1 MKKRSVAILMAL
13 TIALVTGCASS
24 ADSGTTDTAAA
35 EETDAAAEETGAAE
49 EEETPTEEESAATD
63 GVVRIGVTT
72 ALTGPSPLNGQ
83 RTSEGVQLAVEEIN
97 ANGGVNGMTLEVV
110 IEDDG
115 ATTSGTMNSINRL
128 LSSDISALIGPHMSS
143 NVLAVEGQLKENKMP
158 FLAGGSSPGL
168 AELGNEYL
176 FRVRPSD
183 SLACEIAVK
192 YLLEEIGAQKI
203 GMIYDTD
210 NWATSAKDVVEATL
224 AEQNIEFVCEGY
236 NTGDKDM
243 TGQLT
248 KLNNENIDALIV
260 WGHDAEIAIIAKQ
273 MREVGIEVP
282 IMGSAG
288 FAMSTVLDLI
298 DPEVSEG
305 ILTVSEFTPYA
316 EDETITAFV
325 EKYQEKYGSDPD
337 LYSAAYYDCV
347 YLLKDAIERAGS
359 TDPEAVRD
367 ALAQTQGLKG
377 VMSTMTA
384 AENGDM
390 IHEMS
395 ICEVRDGKAYVI
407 EKVYEDGYEPN

>member
-1 MKKRSVAILMAL
+1 MKKRSVAWMM
-13 TIALVTGCASS
+13 
-24 ADSGTTDTAAA
+24 AAA
-35 EETDAAAEETGAAE
+35 VTLLAACGSKQEQTPAGPEVQGEETETGAEEETGE
-49 EEETPTEEESAATD
+49 EALPEVGET
-63 GVVRIGVTT
+63 VRIGVTT

-83 RTSEGVQLAVEEIN
+83 RTKEGVTMAQEEIN
-97 ANGGVNGMTLEVV
+97 AQGGIGGVPLEIV

-115 ATTSGTMNSINRL
+115 ATTSGTMNSVNKL

-143 NVLAVEGQLKENKMP
+143 NVLAVQEQLKDSRMA

-168 AELGNEYL
+168 TELGNEFL

-183 SLACEIAVK
+183 SLACKIAVK
-192 YLLEEIGAQKI
+192 YLLDEVGAQKI

-210 NWATSAKDVVEATL
+210 NWATSAKEVVEAEL
-224 AEQNIEFVCEGY
+224 GSKNIEFICEGY

-243 TGQLT
+243 TGQLA
-248 KLNNENIDALIV
+248 KLKNAGMDALIV

-273 MREVGIEVP
+273 IKEVGIEVP

-298 DPEVSEG
+298 DPEVSAG
-305 ILTVSEFTPYA
+305 ILTVSEFTPYS
-316 EDETITAFV
+316 EEEGIQEFV
-325 EKYQEKYGSDPD
+325 KKYQEKYESDPD
-337 LYSAAYYDCV
+337 LYSAAYYDCI

-359 TDPEAVRD
+359 TDPEAIRA
-367 ALAQTQGLKG
+367 ALAETKELKG

-384 AENGDM
+384 SETGEM

-407 EKVYEDGYEPN
+407 QKVYEDGYEP